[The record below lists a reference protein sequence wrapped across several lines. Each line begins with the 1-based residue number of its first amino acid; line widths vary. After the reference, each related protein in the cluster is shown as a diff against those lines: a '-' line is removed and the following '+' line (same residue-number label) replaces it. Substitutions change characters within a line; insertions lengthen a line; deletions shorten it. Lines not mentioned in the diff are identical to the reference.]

1 MTSLTKAFQLKSSHN
16 ELLRL
21 GLVCVIMMTFCH
33 SVNAQTTSDTT
44 SIRALLSQT
53 ASVWYRNPLQA
64 DSLANIALVQSR
76 EIGFAFGEVEALRS
90 LGVVQDIRGN
100 QSDAIDW
107 YEQALQVATNSNLVA
122 SQGAILNNLGLAYW
136 NQGNPRV
143 ATDYY
148 LRAREILEVT
158 GPPARL
164 ASVYNN
170 LGLIFN
176 DVRQLDKS
184 LEFHQRALQIRE
196 EINDQQGI
204 GASLHNIGSIFE
216 EKLDLDSARVYYERS
231 IELKRQINDRYGL
244 GISLNNLGI
253 NYYKRDLFD
262 QSLVFLNE
270 AADIRR
276 NIGDQQG
283 LVASLSNI
291 AMAYRRMREYQKS
304 INLAYE
310 ALEIAQKGGYASRE
324 FRIYG
329 NLRENYVEMK
339 DFENA
344 YKYTELFYA
353 SRDSVLGEQRRR
365 EIAELTE
372 RFESEAKARQIEN
385 QQRLLTEQE
394 LVIQRNRGVV
404 AGLGLTLV
412 LFLAVGM
419 IWQSRLKQREL
430 QERVKRLEAEHGFQK
445 ERERISRDLHDNLG
459 GQLVGMMSGLELAS
473 RYSSAGQLDKSKSV
487 LESINDEIR
496 VSVRQLRD
504 AMWTLKSREV
514 SHEDFLVHLE
524 AHINYLKKVT
534 DIQFE
539 ISVTDDPNFVLTPTQ
554 ALNTLRIIQEAL
566 QNTIKHSGANKVDI
580 HISVYDSLIGVII
593 RDNGRFKH
601 EQKGMDSGN
610 GLGNM
615 RARAEDLG
623 GTLNLDTE
631 SGTTIKLQFPI
642 HQK

>member
-1 MTSLTKAFQLKSSHN
+1 MSLLELCSYKLNRKYIAGIYLIILMISLCPTDSKAT
-16 ELLRL
+16 
-21 GLVCVIMMTFCH
+21 V
-33 SVNAQTTSDTT
+33 SDTT
-44 SIRALLSQT
+44 SIRDLLSQT
-53 ASVWYRNPLQA
+53 ASVWYRNPTQA
-64 DSLANIALVQSR
+64 DSLANIALIQSR
-76 EIGFAFGEVEALRS
+76 HIGYAFGEAEALRS

-100 QSDAIDW
+100 QNEAINW
-107 YEQALQVATNSNLVA
+107 YEQALEVASNSNLVA

-136 NQGNPRV
+136 NQGNPRT

-176 DVRQLDKS
+176 DVRQLDQS

-204 GASLHNIGSIFE
+204 GASLHNIGSILE

-253 NYYKRDLFD
+253 NYYKRGLYDE
-262 QSLVFLNE
+262 SLVYLNE
-270 AADIRR
+270 AAEIRR
-276 NIGDQQG
+276 NIGDQHG

-291 AMAYRRMREYQKS
+291 AMAYRRMGEYQRS

-329 NLRENYVEMK
+329 NLRENYLEIG

-344 YKYTELFYA
+344 YKYTEMFYA
-353 SRDSVLGEQRRR
+353 SRDSVLGEQRRK
-365 EIAELTE
+365 EIAQLTE
-372 RFESEAKARQIEN
+372 QYESEAKARQIEN

-412 LFLAVGM
+412 LFFAVGM
-419 IWQSRLKQREL
+419 IWQSRLRQREL
-430 QERVKRLEAEHGFQK
+430 QERVMRLEAEQGFQK

-473 RYSSAGQLDKSKSV
+473 RYSSAGQVEKSKSV

-504 AMWTLKSREV
+504 AMWTLKSREIT
-514 SHEDFLVHLE
+514 HQDFLVHLE
-524 AHINYLKKVT
+524 AHINYLRKVT
-534 DIQFE
+534 DIQIDF
-539 ISVTDDPNFVLTPTQ
+539 SLTDDPNFVLTPTQ

-566 QNTIKHSGANKVDI
+566 QNTIKHSGADKVSI
-580 HISVYDSLIGVII
+580 QIEIQNGVIDVKI
-593 RDNGRFKH
+593 LDNGRFKPQ
-601 EQKGMDSGN
+601 QKTMDTGN

-615 RARAEDLG
+615 RSRAEDLG
-623 GTLNLDTE
+623 GTFKLITE
-631 SGTTIKLQFPI
+631 SGTLVQFSFPRD
-642 HQK
+642 HK